1 MKKLR
6 ISSDLALPIDVVTQR
21 ISILGRTR
29 SGKSHTAGV
38 LVEEVMKAHQ
48 QAVVIDPKGD
58 WWGLRSSADGKLAG
72 LDITIFGGKHGDIPL
87 EPTAG
92 ALVADIV
99 MNEGIS
105 VILDLSLFESKAA
118 EVRFMEAFLDRLYR
132 KNENPILLVVDEGD
146 IFAPQ
151 KPEKNE
157 TTMLNRMETVC
168 RRGGQ
173 RGIGVVLISQR
184 SASIH
189 KGCLSQTELLIAHQT
204 TAPQDRKAIREWAE
218 GKGTEEQQKQLMGR
232 LAALKTGM
240 AVVWSPAWL
249 DLFKEIIV
257 RKKETFDSGA
267 TPKVGVKRRAPKI
280 LAAVDMERI
289 KKYMSETLEKMKSED
304 PKLLRDEIARLKTEL
319 ARAKTSK
326 LAPVVQAAPVKT
338 EIRKVEVPAV
348 KESDL
353 KRIDA
358 AIARA
363 EKLFEKS
370 REAGK
375 PIEQAVNGLRESVL
389 QLRHAGRE
397 AKAQAVR
404 QPVPRALTPTPPPRR
419 SVLATA
425 ARALDRSEKP
435 GNGDLIAGERKMLHV
450 LAQIHPGVL
459 TRAQLGRL
467 SGYTPSGGT
476 FGQYYG
482 RLKRESYVQERTEI
496 IDGRSCEVVS
506 LTEQGIGMFPDG
518 LPEGPTTPEERIEF
532 WRERL
537 KGGELKMFDYLVSIF
552 PKAVTV
558 EELGQATGYTSEG
571 GTFGQYLGTLRRNR
585 LAVAEDQ
592 GYRASPELF
601 ELEASGR

>member
-6 ISSDLALPIDVVTQR
+6 ISSDLGLPIDVVTQR

-249 DLFKEIIV
+249 DLFKEIVV
-257 RKKETFDSGA
+257 RKKETYDSGA

-304 PKLLRDEIARLKTEL
+304 PRLLREEIARLKREI
-319 ARAKTSK
+319 ARAKSEAGFATVPD
-326 LAPVVQAAPVKT
+326 APAPVKP
-338 EIRKVEVPAV
+338 EIRKITVSAV
-348 KESDL
+348 RESDL

-375 PIEQAVNGLRESVL
+375 PIEQAVNGLREAAL
-389 QLRHAGRE
+389 QLRNADRE

-404 QPVPRALTPTPPPRR
+404 KTPLAPFASLGRNA
-419 SVLATA
+419 LATA

-476 FGQYYG
+476 FGQYYS
-482 RLKRESYVQERTEI
+482 RLKREGYVQERMEL

-585 LAVAEDQ
+585 LVVAEDQ